1 MVDYELDALTTAGRY
16 WVSGTAT
23 TPTGTEQY
31 RMFVKHVRAWQH
43 SPFFAFVPEEAKPM
57 AAASLPWRI
66 EPLAYR
72 SDLGARLPD
81 GLSMPRALGVFD
93 LEPDAAAIW
102 LPDVTRDR
110 RPWTLDRYARAAY
123 LLGRMSGSARV
134 GELSDIGEFT
144 WSVHDYVAGRLTFD
158 VVPEVLRDDAWF
170 EPGVAAA
177 FDDDLRDRMRRGAEL
192 VADQA
197 TELHGLPHAPAHG
210 DASPNNLLP
219 GAGDDD
225 FTLIDYGFF
234 MMNPIGFDLGQ
245 LVAGEAQLGRRCV
258 TDLDTLD
265 TACLAAYHRGLT
277 DEGMVV
283 DPVALRRAHALH
295 LWLFVGISSLPGRDQ
310 MPPEQL
316 TQRAAL
322 AQLSLDLLDAT
333 A

>member
-1 MVDYELDALTTAGRY
+1 M
-16 WVSGTAT
+16 
-23 TPTGTEQY
+23 
-31 RMFVKHVRAWQH
+31 
-43 SPFFAFVPEEAKPM
+43 
-57 AAASLPWRI
+57 
-66 EPLAYR
+66 
-72 SDLGARLPD
+72 
-81 GLSMPRALGVFD
+81 RALRTCWGAC
-93 LEPDAAAIW
+93 P
-102 LPDVTRDR
+102 
-110 RPWTLDRYARAAY
+110 
-123 LLGRMSGSARV
+123 GSARV

-210 DASPNNLLP
+210 DASPNKLLP

-258 TDLDTLD
+258 TDLDTLG

-283 DPVALRRAHALH
+283 DPAALRRAHALH